1 MRLVEKE
8 LDRIGG
14 ALRQVNPVPQ
24 YDQLYAAQQALLW
37 VLDPETY
44 SAPFAMLMKI
54 SDDTRQGSA
63 DCQEESGHSPSSNNL
78 GHRASE
84 PSPILTSQAR

>member
-44 SAPFAMLMKI
+44 NAPFAMLMKI

-63 DCQEESGHSPSSNNL
+63 DCQEENGRSPSSDSL
-78 GHRASE
+78 GHRVSE

>member
-8 LDRIGG
+8 LDRIGSV
-14 ALRQVNPVPQ
+14 LRQANPVAQ
-24 YDQLYAAQQALLW
+24 YGQLYAAQQALLW

-44 SAPFAMLMKI
+44 NAPYDMLMQV
-54 SDDTRQGSA
+54 SDDTHQGSA
-63 DCQEESGHSPSSNNL
+63 DYQEESDHSPSSGNL

-84 PSPILTSQAR
+84 PSPRLTSEAR